1 MKRWWP
7 REVLRFVDAWAC
19 REGTPEDDEDE
30 RERARTASEP
40 CGENRGGGGSCDRRG
55 EEGGGV
61 FSVRV
66 GDGHGASSADPK
78 DNIVSHDNEMRGPG
92 NNDASHDWVELDL
105 YPHAD
110 EEIGRKG
117 R

>member
-30 RERARTASEP
+30 KVRADESPRE
-40 CGENRGGGGSCDRRG
+40 DF
-55 EEGGGV
+55 V
-61 FSVRV
+61 
-66 GDGHGASSADPK
+66 DGHGQSQGDCDEGEDVRNQSSTSRVSPK
-78 DNIVSHDNEMRGPG
+78 TDEIYPDCDIQPAG
-92 NNDASHDWVELDL
+92 NDDASHDWVELDF
-105 YPHAD
+105 YPHVD